1 MADVTDM
8 LNNFNPNIV
17 KTKPDDREACAQKQQ
32 LLLFLH
38 LHNFEEGR
46 EGTADIQH
54 SPLELTPSGLETLVA
69 LNKEELP

>member
-17 KTKPDDREACAQKQQ
+17 KTKPDDREVRAQKQQ

-54 SPLELTPSGLETLVA
+54 CSTRTHSIRPGDPGSTQ
-69 LNKEELP
+69 